1 MIRTGAASWQVT
13 LADLSLILFM
23 VTLAGISVSGKDS
36 PAGLA
41 PEAAPEAAPI
51 QALYRSTGAA
61 APDFGDWLAMQ
72 QVDDR
77 MTLAIHIQ
85 HPAGDQAWALAQAQ
99 RMMAVI
105 QTAAIPYRLQIEP
118 GRRRIS
124 YASLGFDGQSSM
136 DADGK
141 SASR

>member
-1 MIRTGAASWQVT
+1 MTRTGAASWQVT

-23 VTLAGISVSGKDS
+23 VTLAGISVSEKDMA
-36 PAGLA
+36 AGGA
-41 PEAAPEAAPI
+41 PETAPS
-51 QALYRSTGAA
+51 QALYRSTDAG

-136 DADGK
+136 GTDGK
-141 SASR
+141 SVSQ

>member
-1 MIRTGAASWQVT
+1 MTRTGAASWQVT

-23 VTLAGISVSGKDS
+23 VTLAGISVSEKDMA
-36 PAGLA
+36 AGGA
-41 PEAAPEAAPI
+41 PETAPS
-51 QALYRSTGAA
+51 QALYRSTDAG

-136 DADGK
+136 GTDEK
-141 SASR
+141 SASQ